1 MNTAFSYQTS
11 FILDK
16 EYLGECFDESVTP
29 LPATK
34 AYAKAGILAVFGLL
48 LLSFVGEQHFV
59 GFFVVGLAVVEA
71 LSVFYKKT
79 WWLWRQMIGRAYK
92 SEITLSVDEEG
103 ITSTSVHSNTHIL
116 WTDVSQI
123 EPTSR
128 GVLVKHQGG
137 NSYLSRQHLSDEAMS
152 FIMSHQG
159 D

>member
-1 MNTAFSYQTS
+1 MSSAFSYQTT

-29 LPATK
+29 LPASK
-34 AYAKAGILAVFGLL
+34 AYAKAAILAVFGLL

-92 SEITLSVDEEG
+92 SEITLSVDDEG
-103 ITSTSVHSNTHIL
+103 ITSKSLHSDTRIL
-116 WTDVSQI
+116 WEDISEIAQTSQ
-123 EPTSR
+123 
-128 GVLVKHQGG
+128 GLLVRHKAG
-137 NSYLSRQHLSDEAMS
+137 NSYLSRQHLSDEAMA
-152 FIMSHQG
+152 FILGQQET
-159 D
+159 